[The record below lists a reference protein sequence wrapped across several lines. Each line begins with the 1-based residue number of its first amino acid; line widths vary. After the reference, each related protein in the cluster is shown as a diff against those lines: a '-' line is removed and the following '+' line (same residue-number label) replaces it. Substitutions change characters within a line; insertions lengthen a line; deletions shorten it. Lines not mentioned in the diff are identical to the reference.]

1 MADDLEGEA
10 MIQTNPQTRS
20 ARVTQGRLTRRWL
33 VALLLIGAT
42 PCMSLAQADAPP
54 MTDAPSTQSADPARF
69 EVNPPP
75 GGPRERVGPGDRGG
89 PGERVGPGD
98 RLRDRMFRGE
108 RGGPGMD
115 RPFLQERMRAR
126 AMGEE
131 QLVFSEADW
140 TEAREFMRAHSPK
153 RFEVFEMLPDDVPQK
168 RAARQ
173 FILMRHTNIKEIEQT
188 DPPAYQARVR
198 RMELEDEIFGLSVDL
213 RRVNESEQADLR
225 TRLRTRVG
233 EMVDLLIKDRE
244 SRITRLEAMVKEE
257 RERLASFREGRE
269 ELIDRKFE
277 QELNAPD
284 GRDPRNTSPR
294 PRHPD
299 DPARGEP

>member
-33 VALLLIGAT
+33 VALLIGAT

-69 EVNPPP
+69 EVNPPSN
-75 GGPRERVGPGDRGG
+75 GPEG
-89 PGERVGPGD
+89 RVGPGD

-244 SRITRLEAMVKEE
+244 SRITRLEGMLKEE

-294 PRHPD
+294 PPHPD